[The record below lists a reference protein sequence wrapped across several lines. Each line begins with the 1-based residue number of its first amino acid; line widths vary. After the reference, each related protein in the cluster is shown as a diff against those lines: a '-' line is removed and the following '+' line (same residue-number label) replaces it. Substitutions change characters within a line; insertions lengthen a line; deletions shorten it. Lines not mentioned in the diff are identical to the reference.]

1 MSTALKIACNLRF
14 KYINLTNGLFS
25 EILVR
30 NQEPYIAKMQ
40 HTEKTDKK
48 KKQANDSQNI
58 AQTK

>member
-1 MSTALKIACNLRF
+1 M
-14 KYINLTNGLFS
+14 NLTNGFFS

-40 HTEKTDKK
+40 HTENPEKK
-48 KKQANDSQNI
+48 ANKNNAFHTI

>member
-40 HTEKTDKK
+40 HTENPGKK
-48 KKQANDSQNI
+48 ANKNN
-58 AQTK
+58 AFHTPTQTK